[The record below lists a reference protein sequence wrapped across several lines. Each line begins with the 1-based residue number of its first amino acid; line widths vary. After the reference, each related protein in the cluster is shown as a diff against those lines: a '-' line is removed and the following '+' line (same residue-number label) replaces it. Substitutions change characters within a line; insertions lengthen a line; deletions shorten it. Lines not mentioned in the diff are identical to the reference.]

1 MKEKSLDHHE
11 KETHR
16 GRHLD
21 FDIRCIAS
29 KTAVST
35 DFSFIFSFDVEIL
48 DPGFHKLRLFLE
60 MLSSIGLDLSVS
72 LRFFDEEFILP
83 FPIESML
90 FKEALMDQL
99 YVFRYKSDQV
109 FKWVAK
115 LFSIV
120 ETRD

>member
-29 KTAVST
+29 KKAVST

-83 FPIESML
+83 LSN
-90 FKEALMDQL
+90 
-99 YVFRYKSDQV
+99 
-109 FKWVAK
+109 
-115 LFSIV
+115 
-120 ETRD
+120 